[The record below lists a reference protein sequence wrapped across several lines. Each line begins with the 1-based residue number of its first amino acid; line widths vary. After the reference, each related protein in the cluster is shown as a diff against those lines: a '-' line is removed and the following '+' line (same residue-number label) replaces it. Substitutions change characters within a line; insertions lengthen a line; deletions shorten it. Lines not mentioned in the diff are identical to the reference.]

1 MAASRT
7 PRPASGGLQ
16 SAEERST
23 VPEFTR
29 SFSRAF
35 HNSSAASS
43 LGPGWLPKARGPGE
57 LEVEVNSGTEMD
69 SGACLLLFSHSVMPD
84 SL

>member
-16 SAEERST
+16 LAEEWSI

-29 SFSRAF
+29 SFLRAF

-43 LGPGWLPKARGPGE
+43 LGPGWLPEARGPRK

-69 SGACLLLFSHSVMPD
+69 SGACLLFSRSVMPD